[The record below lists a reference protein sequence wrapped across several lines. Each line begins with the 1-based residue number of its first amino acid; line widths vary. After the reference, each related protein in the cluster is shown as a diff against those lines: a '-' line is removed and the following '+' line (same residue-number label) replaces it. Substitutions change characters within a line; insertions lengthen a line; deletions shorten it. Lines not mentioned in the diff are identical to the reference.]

1 VKALVGFI
9 SEMERLGLTELA
21 SCAIPALELGC
32 IEMRASAC
40 FTSFLG
46 GGNSLLTAVCQG
58 GSMEE
63 ITQSH

>member
-1 VKALVGFI
+1 MGFI
-9 SEMERLGLTELA
+9 SEMKRRVITELA
-21 SCAIPALELGC
+21 SCAIPALKLGC

-40 FTSFLG
+40 FTSFPG
-46 GGNSLLTAVCQG
+46 GGNSLLTAVCQV